1 VSGSTCINAGK
12 DALLTLTLVGADAKP
27 VETGKAVV
35 VTIGPSTYNG
45 LVGANGV
52 VTLTVKSES

>member
-1 VSGSTCINAGK
+1 
-12 DALLTLTLVGADAKP
+12 VGADEKP
-27 VETGKAVV
+27 VETGKSVV

-52 VTLTVKSES
+52 VTLTVKAESLTAQWLPAL